1 MQRGRAPRCPCRGG
15 PGPGRRGRPTR
26 AAAQAAGGAGRTR
39 EELKAA
45 VLQVA
50 AATDRGQ
57 RMNALVAPMYQEKL
71 AEMEGL
77 MDALIPETQDITE
90 ASVSGEVSFR
100 HFMTRK
106 GHGED

>member
-1 MQRGRAPRCPCRGG
+1 M
-15 PGPGRRGRPTR
+15 
-26 AAAQAAGGAGRTR
+26 
-39 EELKAA
+39 
-45 VLQVA
+45 LQVA

-100 HFMTRK
+100 HLDDTEGARRT
-106 GHGED
+106 D

>member
-1 MQRGRAPRCPCRGG
+1 MQRGRAPRPCRGG
-15 PGPGRRGRPTR
+15 PGPGRRGGATR

-100 HFMTRK
+100 HLRR
-106 GHGED
+106 